1 MSASGTLAIF
11 RMKDDESLGRYTND
25 VVVASVPVVN
35 GTWEECWNAVGEW
48 QATISLADAAVA
60 QVVGE
65 IHASVGAG
73 TIEYFAVI
81 DKGDVTPHEDLAL
94 RWPVGM
100 VQALSFDEDAG
111 TVQLSGLMLEQFLNY
126 CVMET
131 PYNTHTIGIGID
143 ESLYTIID
151 STVGSL
157 LPEIE
162 KKGLYR
168 AKVPESF
175 PWGKNKFITMPA
187 YGEYSDRPSHGS
199 PSHDMGVAGDFIFKE
214 AQSTNEG
221 LRLLFDTTHA
231 YEGALKANVLNS
243 RDRTSVVL
251 TDRLGTLSGGTY
263 DVDSS
268 DACTHVVAFAKYADQ
283 SDRFWAVANP
293 AASAAQR
300 PTRYTCSTISTQQGM
315 SDAQV
320 ATAAQSYGA
329 LRGYDHRVNRSVD
342 ATVVLDRDVRSLV
355 DVGDVVGLEVCGQRL
370 TALVSRMTYVWKNG
384 GMEVRAT
391 LGNERLSNIQ
401 KALG

>member
-111 TVQLSGLMLEQFLNY
+111 TVQLSGLMLEQFFNY

-162 KKGLYR
+162 K
-168 AKVPESF
+168 
-175 PWGKNKFITMPA
+175 
-187 YGEYSDRPSHGS
+187 
-199 PSHDMGVAGDFIFKE
+199 
-214 AQSTNEG
+214 
-221 LRLLFDTTHA
+221 
-231 YEGALKANVLNS
+231 
-243 RDRTSVVL
+243 
-251 TDRLGTLSGGTY
+251 
-263 DVDSS
+263 
-268 DACTHVVAFAKYADQ
+268 
-283 SDRFWAVANP
+283 
-293 AASAAQR
+293 
-300 PTRYTCSTISTQQGM
+300 
-315 SDAQV
+315 
-320 ATAAQSYGA
+320 
-329 LRGYDHRVNRSVD
+329 
-342 ATVVLDRDVRSLV
+342 
-355 DVGDVVGLEVCGQRL
+355 
-370 TALVSRMTYVWKNG
+370 
-384 GMEVRAT
+384 
-391 LGNERLSNIQ
+391 
-401 KALG
+401 

>member
-1 MSASGTLAIF
+1 MLTIF
-11 RMKDDESLGRYTND
+11 KVGDDKSLGRYTDD

-81 DKGDVTPHEDLAL
+81 DNGDAPWLKVLSSW
-94 RWPVGM
+94 WPVGM
-100 VQALSFDEDAG
+100 VQALSFDDDAG

-131 PYNTHTIGIGID
+131 PFNKQAIGIIT
-143 ESLYTIID
+143 EQALYNIID
-151 STVGSL
+151 CTVGSL
-157 LPEIE
+157 LPEVE
-162 KKGLYR
+162 KKGIYR
-168 AKVPESF
+168 AKVPENF
-175 PWGKNKFITMPA
+175 PWGKNKFITRQCDR
-187 YGEYSDRPSHGS
+187 EYSGHPSHGS

-221 LRLLFDTTHA
+221 LRLMFDTEYA
-231 YEGALKANVLNS
+231 YEGALRARVLNS

-251 TDRLGTLSGGTY
+251 TDRLGTLRGGTY

-268 DACTHVVAFAKYADQ
+268 DACTNVVAFAKYADQ
-283 SDRFWAVANP
+283 SDHFWAVANP

-300 PTRYTCSTISTQQGM
+300 PTRYACSTISTQQGM

-355 DVGDVVGLEVCGQRL
+355 DVGDVVSLEVCGQRL
-370 TALVSRMTYVWKNG
+370 TALVSRLTYVWKNG
-384 GMEVRAT
+384 GMEVRVT